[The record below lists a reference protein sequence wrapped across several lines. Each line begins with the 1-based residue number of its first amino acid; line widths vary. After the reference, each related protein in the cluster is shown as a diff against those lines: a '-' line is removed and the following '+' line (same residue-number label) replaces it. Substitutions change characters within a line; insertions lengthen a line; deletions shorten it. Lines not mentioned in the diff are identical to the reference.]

1 MNQRDIFE
9 QAYIDFGDQIFRY
22 VYFRIFDRDMAK
34 DLTQETFYK
43 VWDYLA
49 KGKEIENIKAFLYR
63 TAHNVTVN
71 AIRAKKPTA
80 SLDDMQDTVGYDVSD
95 VDAELAAQNARD
107 VREVIESFAILKPQD
122 ADLMKLRYVDG
133 LSVQEISSITQMSE
147 NSISVKIHRLIE
159 KLREYHNQHET

>member
-49 KGKEIENIKAFLYR
+49 KGKEIENLKAFLYR

-71 AIRAKKPTA
+71 AIRAKKPVV
-80 SLDDMQDTVGYDVSD
+80 SLDDMHDTMGF
-95 VDAELAAQNARD
+95 DAADTSAEQTVQNARD
-107 VREVIESFAILKPQD
+107 VREVIDSFSILKPQD

-133 LSVQEISSITQMSE
+133 LSVQEISSVTQMSE
-147 NSISVKIHRLIE
+147 NNISVKIHRLIE
-159 KLREYHNQHET
+159 RLREYHNQHET